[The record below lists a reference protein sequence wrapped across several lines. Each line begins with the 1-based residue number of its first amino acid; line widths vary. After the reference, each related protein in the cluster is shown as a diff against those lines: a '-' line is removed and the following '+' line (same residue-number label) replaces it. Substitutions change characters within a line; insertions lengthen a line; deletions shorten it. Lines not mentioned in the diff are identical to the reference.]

1 MDLFDSAVY
10 MEKIAGNLREC
21 AIEHT
26 RLATRART
34 PKAAIRHLARADYLE
49 KIGDIR
55 QADAELLL
63 DVAAS

>member
-10 MEKIAGNLREC
+10 MEKIASNLRKC
-21 AIEHT
+21 VIEHT

-34 PKAAIRHLARADYLE
+34 AKAALNHLDRADYLE
-49 KIGDIR
+49 KLADIR

-63 DVAAS
+63 DVAAA